1 MWWERWIPK
10 LYLTKSNI
18 CGVECIYS
26 ETGISFNYAVL
37 NIKKN
42 KVEVSVQGTTT
53 DAKEILT
60 LAKKLSAV
68 VSLAI
73 VGKGVIT
80 KKIIFKSNP
89 RVIEI
94 QDDLEKLLEFCQDYG
109 YRYNEADLYNFK
121 SYAWQQYNKYSQG
134 KNAKNMWDE
143 DTRRL
148 AGRF

>member
-1 MWWERWIPK
+1 M
-10 LYLTKSNI
+10 
-18 CGVECIYS
+18 
-26 ETGISFNYAVL
+26 
-37 NIKKN
+37 
-42 KVEVSVQGTTT
+42 
-53 DAKEILT
+53 AK
-60 LAKKLSAV
+60 
-68 VSLAI
+68 
-73 VGKGVIT
+73 IT
-80 KKIIFKSNP
+80 FKSNP

>member
-1 MWWERWIPK
+1 M
-10 LYLTKSNI
+10 
-18 CGVECIYS
+18 
-26 ETGISFNYAVL
+26 
-37 NIKKN
+37 
-42 KVEVSVQGTTT
+42 
-53 DAKEILT
+53 AK
-60 LAKKLSAV
+60 
-68 VSLAI
+68 
-73 VGKGVIT
+73 IT
-80 KKIIFKSNP
+80 YKSNP

-148 AGRF
+148 NRNF